1 MSNTEPANLHQYA
14 KEELARMRF
23 LLKGRGAPLSPESEA
38 DFISGF
44 MEPVYSP
51 HSPPAWDDWKRQIG
65 LEELA
70 YIRGM
75 LDNGV

>member
-1 MSNTEPANLHQYA
+1 
-14 KEELARMRF
+14 MRF
-23 LLKGRGAPLSPESEA
+23 LLKGRGAPLSPESVA

-44 MEPVYSP
+44 MEPVYP
-51 HSPPAWDDWKRQIG
+51 AYPPFAWDDWKRQIG

-75 LDNGV
+75 LDNEV